1 MLLVQSLNMLSPFV
15 VVALLASAGLIEGA
29 AMDFSRTKAEL
40 GTNLVLRQAEPTCL
54 KRDTIQSA
62 SALTGQEEGTDGIKP
77 GQAPSET

>member
-1 MLLVQSLNMLSPFV
+1 MLLVQSLNMLSPSV

-29 AMDFSRTKAEL
+29 AMDFSRTKVEL
-40 GTNLVLRQAEPTCL
+40 GTNLVLRQTEPTCL
-54 KRDTIQSA
+54 NRDTIQSA

>member
-1 MLLVQSLNMLSPFV
+1 MPLVQSFNMLSPL
-15 VVALLASAGLIEGA
+15 VAVAFLAFAGLIEGA

-40 GTNLVLRQAEPTCL
+40 STNLVLRQAEPTCL

-62 SALTGQEEGTDGIKP
+62 SALTGQEKGTEGIKP